1 MAKGKELIYTI
12 RVIDKSKVVIDE
24 LGQEVETLEQ
34 AFVEINGELQK
45 TDALLEGTV
54 SSFEKQIRT
63 LKQQR
68 DSLAKTSAEYGKYNA
83 QIAQVEAQMRELTTT
98 TKSQEQVNA
107 DMIAN
112 TGLASNT
119 IVEFGRTISDAPF
132 GIIGVTNN
140 LSNLANNFEIL
151 SGKVGGTQNVLTLLK
166 RQLMKGGV
174 FVLAIQGVL
183 ALLTF
188 FRDDIEKL
196 VSSIFGGSKKI
207 KEGMVAIKDEAIASR
222 AALERYLQILND
234 VNASYD
240 EQQTALDALLRG
252 NQELNDALDEQLISG
267 EKRRELSQEFFE
279 LQLDFSEKSNKLN
292 EQLEKFNDKDLK
304 AFERKKGRI
313 ANLRNEN
320 IELQKTVDLRR
331 AEGTLTVS
339 TEARVKNIIQGN
351 NTRIEQMEATIQKRD
366 IDLNLLREVIDG
378 ERQLN
383 EFVDERIKKF
393 GDIEPIDDSLFDSL
407 NTDVLDDDRNVLDRL
422 LDPNDELKEG
432 FDAIRF
438 AEESGL
444 DGALNDLNEFMKEYQ
459 GENALERINLAKQQA
474 INELNILYDAQ
485 EEELGS
491 RIGFNED
498 LDKIERFYAEKR
510 AKIYDVEQQAKA
522 KSLRVSANAAVQVG
536 KLLQQ
541 LSDGNKTVAI
551 AGVVVE
557 KAGAIAKIIAN
568 KSIADSAALPL
579 LSNPLTAPLGTALL
593 TTNKVT
599 AITGVAATT
608 ASAIQAI
615 KEIKNPESA
624 ATSASTSVA
633 NTPTPVIQAP
643 AFNVVG
649 ATQTSQLAQTIAGA
663 EEKPVRAYVVES
675 EITTMQQLARSRS
688 FIASI

>member
-34 AFVEINGELQK
+34 AFVQINGELQK
-45 TDALLEGTV
+45 TDTLLEGTA

-68 DSLAKTSAEYGKYNA
+68 DSLAKNSTEYGKYNA
-83 QIAQVEAQMRELTTT
+83 KIAQVEAELRKLTTT
-98 TKSQEQVNA
+98 TKSQDQVNA

-166 RQLMKGGV
+166 RQLMKGGA

-196 VSSIFGGSKKI
+196 VASIFGGSKKI
-207 KEGMVAIKDEAIASR
+207 KEGMVSIKDEAIASR
-222 AALERYLQILND
+222 AALERYLQILDD
-234 VNASYD
+234 VTAS
-240 EQQTALDALLRG
+240 QQDQATALDALLRG
-252 NQELNDALDEQLISG
+252 NKELNDALDEQLISG
-267 EKRRELSQEFFE
+267 EKRRELSKEFFE
-279 LQLDFSEKSNKLN
+279 LQLDFSTKSNELN
-292 EQLEKFNDKDLK
+292 DQLEKFNAKDLK

-313 ANLRNEN
+313 ANLKQEN
-320 IELQKTVDLRR
+320 IELANTVELRR
-331 AEGTLTVS
+331 AEGTLTAS
-339 TEARVKNIIQGN
+339 TEARVASITRN
-351 NTRIEQMEATIQKRD
+351 NNNRIRQMEETIAKRD
-366 IDLNLLREVIDG
+366 IDLNLLNQVIDG

-393 GDIEPIDDSLFDSL
+393 ADIEPIDDNLFESL
-407 NTDVLDDDRNVLDRL
+407 NDDVLEDDRNMIERL
-422 LDPNDELKEG
+422 LDPNDELKDG

-444 DGALNDLNEFMKEYQ
+444 EGALNDLNEFMKEYQ
-459 GENALERINLAKQQA
+459 GENALERINLAEQEA
-474 INELNILYDAQ
+474 LNELNILYDAQ

-498 LDKIERFYAEKR
+498 VTKIEQFYAEQR
-510 AKIYDVEQQAKA
+510 TKISEKENQAKA
-522 KSLRVSANAAVQVG
+522 KSLRVSAQAAVQVG

-541 LSDGNKTVAI
+541 LAGENKTLAI

-568 KSIADSAALPL
+568 KNIADAAALPL
-579 LSNPLTAPLGTALL
+579 LSNPLTASLGTALL
-593 TTNKVT
+593 TTNKIT
-599 AITGVAATT
+599 ATTGVIATT
-608 ASAIQAI
+608 ASAVQAI
-615 KEIKNPESA
+615 KEIRNPESA
-624 ATSASTSVA
+624 TSSSAIVGNA
-633 NTPTPVIQAP
+633 PTPLVQAP

-663 EEKPVRAYVVES
+663 EEKPIKAFVVES
-675 EITTMQQLARSRS
+675 EITTAQQLARSVIINS
-688 FIASI
+688 SI

>member
-34 AFVEINGELQK
+34 AFVQINGQLQK
-45 TDALLEGTV
+45 TDTLLEGTV
-54 SSFEKQIRT
+54 ASFEQQIRT

-68 DSLAKTSAEYGKYNA
+68 DSLAKNSAEYGNYNA
-83 QIAQVEAQMRELTTT
+83 QIAKVEAQMRELTTA

-107 DMIAN
+107 DMISN

-151 SGKVGGTQNVLTLLK
+151 SGKVGGTENVIKLLI
-166 RQLMKGGV
+166 RQLRKGGL
-174 FVLAIQGVL
+174 FVLAIQAALAAMTIYRDEIEAFFKGTKKAEEAVVDLKDELLDTNKVL
-183 ALLTF
+183 REYIKTLKNVNVEFEKQVELLKF
-188 FRDDIEKL
+188 
-196 VSSIFGGSKKI
+196 I
-207 KEGMVAIKDEAIASR
+207 KE
-222 AALERYLQILND
+222 
-234 VNASYD
+234 
-240 EQQTALDALLRG
+240 
-252 NQELNDALDEQLISG
+252 
-267 EKRRELSQEFFE
+267 
-279 LQLDFSEKSNKLN
+279 DFSELDSAFKDSNTTQEEQIQITRDYLVVQAKLSAKNKEIN
-292 EQLEKFNDKDLK
+292 EDLENLEESRLK
-304 AFERKKGRI
+304 AIKANEGTIASEQKSLEQQIRRRDALRKANVDEGDSELKLLNILIRNRQGYIQSLREENIDLGLNLDLI
-313 ANLRNEN
+313 ADRNE
-320 IELQKTVDLRR
+320 
-331 AEGTLTVS
+331 
-339 TEARVKNIIQGN
+339 
-351 NTRIEQMEATIQKRD
+351 
-366 IDLNLLREVIDG
+366 LLRQSEQI
-378 ERQLN
+378 LAS
-383 EFVDERIKKF
+383 IPK
-393 GDIEPIDDSLFDSL
+393 DIEPFDVDFDDEG
-407 NTDVLDDDRNVLDRL
+407 LDDKFSLVDLFPRL
-422 LDPNDELKEG
+422 MGIDPELLKN
-432 FDAIRF
+432 FNAIEF
-438 AEESGL
+438 AEEYGL
-444 DGALNDLNEFMKEYQ
+444 DQAISDLNTLMQEYQ
-459 GENALERINLAKQQA
+459 GQNAIERIDLAEQQA
-474 INELNILYDAQ
+474 KTELGILYDII
-485 EEELGS
+485 EEETGL

-498 LDKIERFYAEKR
+498 LLKIEEYYGNQR
-510 AKIYDVEQQAKA
+510 ALVYDKEQQAKA

-579 LSNPLTAPLGTALL
+579 LTNPLTAPLGTALL

-649 ATQTSQLAQTIAGA
+649 ATQTSQLAQTIAEA
-663 EEKPVRAYVVES
+663 EEKPIRAYVVES
-675 EITTMQQLARSRS
+675 EITTAQQLARSRT
-688 FIASI
+688 FAASI

>member
-34 AFVEINGELQK
+34 AFVQINGQLQK
-45 TDALLEGTV
+45 TDTLLEGTV
-54 SSFEKQIRT
+54 ASFEQQIRT

-68 DSLAKTSAEYGKYNA
+68 DSLAKNSAEYGKYNA
-83 QIAQVEAQMRELTTT
+83 QIAQVEAQMRELTTA

-107 DMIAN
+107 DMISN

-151 SGKVGGTQNVLTLLK
+151 SGKVGGTENVIKLLI
-166 RQLMKGGV
+166 RQLRKGGL
-174 FVLAIQGVL
+174 FVLAIQAALAAMTIYRDEIEAFFKGTKKAEEAVVDLKDELLDTNKVL
-183 ALLTF
+183 REYIKTLKNVNVEFEKQVELLKF
-188 FRDDIEKL
+188 
-196 VSSIFGGSKKI
+196 I
-207 KEGMVAIKDEAIASR
+207 KE
-222 AALERYLQILND
+222 
-234 VNASYD
+234 
-240 EQQTALDALLRG
+240 
-252 NQELNDALDEQLISG
+252 
-267 EKRRELSQEFFE
+267 
-279 LQLDFSEKSNKLN
+279 DFSELDSAFKDSNTTQEEQIQITRDYLVVQAKLSAKNKEIN
-292 EQLEKFNDKDLK
+292 EDLENLEESRLK
-304 AFERKKGRI
+304 AIKANEGTIASEQKSLEQQIRRRDALRKANVDEGDSELKLLNILIRNRQGYIQSLREENIDLGLNLDLI
-313 ANLRNEN
+313 ADRNE
-320 IELQKTVDLRR
+320 
-331 AEGTLTVS
+331 
-339 TEARVKNIIQGN
+339 
-351 NTRIEQMEATIQKRD
+351 
-366 IDLNLLREVIDG
+366 LLRQSEQI
-378 ERQLN
+378 LAS
-383 EFVDERIKKF
+383 IPK
-393 GDIEPIDDSLFDSL
+393 DIEPFDVDFDDEG
-407 NTDVLDDDRNVLDRL
+407 LDDKFSLVDLFPRL
-422 LDPNDELKEG
+422 MGIDPELLKN
-432 FDAIRF
+432 FNAIEF
-438 AEESGL
+438 AEEYGL
-444 DGALNDLNEFMKEYQ
+444 DQAISDLNTLMQEYQ
-459 GENALERINLAKQQA
+459 GQNAIERIDLAEQQA
-474 INELNILYDAQ
+474 KTELGILYDTI
-485 EEELGS
+485 EEETGL
-491 RIGFNED
+491 RIGYNED
-498 LDKIERFYAEKR
+498 LLKIEEFYGNQR
-510 AKIYDVEQQAKA
+510 ALVYDKEQQAKA

-579 LSNPLTAPLGTALL
+579 LTNPLTAPLGTALL

-649 ATQTSQLAQTIAGA
+649 ATQTSQLAQTIAEA
-663 EEKPVRAYVVES
+663 EEKPIRAYVVES
-675 EITTMQQLARSRS
+675 EITTAQQLARSRT
-688 FIASI
+688 FAASI

>member
-12 RVIDKSKVVIDE
+12 RVIDKSRVVIDE

-68 DSLAKTSAEYGKYNA
+68 DSLAKTSSEYGKYNA

-98 TKSQEQVNA
+98 TKSQDQVNA

-166 RQLMKGGV
+166 RQLMKGGA

-196 VSSIFGGSKKI
+196 VASIFGGSKKI

-234 VNASYD
+234 VNSSYED
-240 EQQTALDALLRG
+240 QNTALDALLRG

-267 EKRRELSQEFFE
+267 EKRKELSQEFFK

-339 TEARVKNIIQGN
+339 TEARVKNIIRGN
-351 NTRIEQMEATIQKRD
+351 DIRIGQMEATIQKRD

-393 GDIEPIDDSLFDSL
+393 GDIEPIDDNLFESL
-407 NTDVLDDDRNVLDRL
+407 NDDVLDDDRNMIERL
-422 LDPNDELKEG
+422 LDPNDELKDG

-444 DGALNDLNEFMKEYQ
+444 DGALNDLSEFMKEYQ
-459 GENALERINLAKQQA
+459 GSNALERINIAEQEA
-474 INELNILYDAQ
+474 ISQLNVLYDAQ

-498 LDKIERFYAEKR
+498 LTKIEQFYADQR
-510 AKIYDVEQQAKA
+510 AKIADVENQSKA
-522 KSLRVSANAAVQVG
+522 KSLRVSAQAAVQVG

-541 LSDGNKTVAI
+541 LAGKNKTLAI
-551 AGVVVE
+551 AGVVTE
-557 KAGAIAKIIAN
+557 KAGAISKIIAN
-568 KSIADSAALPL
+568 KSIADASALKL

-599 AITGVAATT
+599 AFTGVAATT

-615 KEIKNPESA
+615 KEIRNPESA
-624 ATSASTSVA
+624 SVGASSSIA

-663 EEKPVRAYVVES
+663 EEKPIKAYVVES
-675 EITTMQQLARSRS
+675 EITSKQQLMRQVMFNS
-688 FIASI
+688 SI

>member
-1 MAKGKELIYTI
+1 MPHEAGHETDDATPQ
-12 RVIDKSKVVIDE
+12 VIPPVQLPVGAVPSP
-24 LGQEVETLEQ
+24 QS
-34 AFVEINGELQK
+34 
-45 TDALLEGTV
+45 GT
-54 SSFEKQIRT
+54 
-63 LKQQR
+63 
-68 DSLAKTSAEYGKYNA
+68 
-83 QIAQVEAQMRELTTT
+83 
-98 TKSQEQVNA
+98 SQ
-107 DMIAN
+107 
-112 TGLASNT
+112 
-119 IVEFGRTISDAPF
+119 
-132 GIIGVTNN
+132 
-140 LSNLANNFEIL
+140 
-151 SGKVGGTQNVLTLLK
+151 
-166 RQLMKGGV
+166 
-174 FVLAIQGVL
+174 
-183 ALLTF
+183 
-188 FRDDIEKL
+188 
-196 VSSIFGGSKKI
+196 
-207 KEGMVAIKDEAIASR
+207 
-222 AALERYLQILND
+222 
-234 VNASYD
+234 
-240 EQQTALDALLRG
+240 
-252 NQELNDALDEQLISG
+252 
-267 EKRRELSQEFFE
+267 
-279 LQLDFSEKSNKLN
+279 
-292 EQLEKFNDKDLK
+292 
-304 AFERKKGRI
+304 
-313 ANLRNEN
+313 
-320 IELQKTVDLRR
+320 
-331 AEGTLTVS
+331 
-339 TEARVKNIIQGN
+339 
-351 NTRIEQMEATIQKRD
+351 
-366 IDLNLLREVIDG
+366 
-378 ERQLN
+378 
-383 EFVDERIKKF
+383 
-393 GDIEPIDDSLFDSL
+393 
-407 NTDVLDDDRNVLDRL
+407 DVL
-422 LDPNDELKEG
+422 
-432 FDAIRF
+432 
-438 AEESGL
+438 
-444 DGALNDLNEFMKEYQ
+444 
-459 GENALERINLAKQQA
+459 NLAKQQA

>member
-1 MAKGKELIYTI
+1 MSKGKELIYTI

-34 AFVEINGELQK
+34 AFVQINGEIQK
-45 TDALLEGTV
+45 TDTLLEGTA

-68 DSLAKTSAEYGKYNA
+68 DSLAKNSVEYGKYNA
-83 QIAQVEAQMRELTTT
+83 KIAQVEAELRKLTTT
-98 TKSQEQVNA
+98 TKSQDQVNA

-166 RQLMKGGV
+166 RQLMKGGA

-196 VSSIFGGSKKI
+196 VASIFGGSKKI
-207 KEGMVAIKDEAIASR
+207 KEGMVSIKDEAIASR
-222 AALERYLQILND
+222 AALERYLQILDD
-234 VNASYD
+234 VTAS
-240 EQQTALDALLRG
+240 QQDQATALDALLRG
-252 NQELNDALDEQLISG
+252 NKELNDALDEQLISG
-267 EKRRELSQEFFE
+267 EKRRELSKEFFE
-279 LQLDFSEKSNKLN
+279 LQLDFSTKSNELN
-292 EQLEKFNDKDLK
+292 DQLEKFNAKDLK

-313 ANLRNEN
+313 ATLKQEN
-320 IELQKTVDLRR
+320 IELQKTVDSRR

-339 TEARVKNIIQGN
+339 TEARVKNIIRGN
-351 NTRIEQMEATIQKRD
+351 DIRIGQMEATIAKRD
-366 IDLNLLREVIDG
+366 IDLDLLNQVIDG

-393 GDIEPIDDSLFDSL
+393 GDIEPIDDNLFESL
-407 NTDVLDDDRNVLDRL
+407 NDDVLEDDRNIIERL
-422 LDPNDELKEG
+422 LDPNDELKDG

-444 DGALNDLNEFMKEYQ
+444 EGALNDLNNFMKEYQ
-459 GENALERINLAKQQA
+459 GENALERINLAQQEA
-474 INELNILYDAQ
+474 LNELNILYDAQ

-498 LDKIERFYAEKR
+498 VTKVEQFYAEQR
-510 AKIYDVEQQAKA
+510 AKISEKENQAKA
-522 KSLRVSANAAVQVG
+522 KSLRVSAQAAVQVG

-541 LSDGNKTVAI
+541 LAGENKTLAI

-568 KSIADSAALPL
+568 KNIADAAALPL
-579 LSNPLTAPLGTALL
+579 LSNPLTASLGTALL
-593 TTNKVT
+593 TTNKIT
-599 AITGVAATT
+599 ATTGVIATT
-608 ASAIQAI
+608 ASAVQAI
-615 KEIKNPESA
+615 KEIRNPESA
-624 ATSASTSVA
+624 TSSGAIVGNA
-633 NTPTPVIQAP
+633 PTPLVQAP
-643 AFNVVG
+643 SFNVVG

-663 EEKPVRAYVVES
+663 EEKPIKAFVVES
-675 EITTMQQLARSRS
+675 EITTAQQLARSVIVNS
-688 FIASI
+688 SI

>member
-34 AFVEINGELQK
+34 AFVQINGQLQK
-45 TDALLEGTV
+45 TDTLLEGTV
-54 SSFEKQIRT
+54 ASFEQQIRT

-68 DSLAKTSAEYGKYNA
+68 DSLAKNSVEYGKYNA
-83 QIAQVEAQMRELTTT
+83 QIAQVEAQMRELTTA

-107 DMIAN
+107 DMISN

-151 SGKVGGTQNVLTLLK
+151 SGKVGGTENVIKLLI
-166 RQLMKGGV
+166 RQLRKGGL
-174 FVLAIQGVL
+174 FVLAIQAALAAMTIYRDEIEAFFKGTKKAEEAVVDLKDELLDTNKVL
-183 ALLTF
+183 REYIKTLKNVNVEFEKQVELLKF
-188 FRDDIEKL
+188 
-196 VSSIFGGSKKI
+196 I
-207 KEGMVAIKDEAIASR
+207 KE
-222 AALERYLQILND
+222 
-234 VNASYD
+234 
-240 EQQTALDALLRG
+240 
-252 NQELNDALDEQLISG
+252 
-267 EKRRELSQEFFE
+267 
-279 LQLDFSEKSNKLN
+279 DFSELDSAFKDSNTTQEEQIQITRDYLVVQAKLSAKNKEIN
-292 EQLEKFNDKDLK
+292 EDLENLEESRLK
-304 AFERKKGRI
+304 AIKANEGTIASEQKSLEQQIRRRDALRKANVDEGDSELKLLNILIRNRQGYIQSLREENIDLGLNLDLI
-313 ANLRNEN
+313 ADRNE
-320 IELQKTVDLRR
+320 
-331 AEGTLTVS
+331 
-339 TEARVKNIIQGN
+339 
-351 NTRIEQMEATIQKRD
+351 
-366 IDLNLLREVIDG
+366 LLRQSEQI
-378 ERQLN
+378 LAS
-383 EFVDERIKKF
+383 IPK
-393 GDIEPIDDSLFDSL
+393 DIEPFDVDFDDEG
-407 NTDVLDDDRNVLDRL
+407 LDDKFSLVDLFPRL
-422 LDPNDELKEG
+422 MGIDPELLKN
-432 FDAIRF
+432 FNAIEF
-438 AEESGL
+438 AEEYGL
-444 DGALNDLNEFMKEYQ
+444 DQAISDLNTLMQEYQ
-459 GENALERINLAKQQA
+459 GQNAIERIDLAEQQA
-474 INELNILYDAQ
+474 KTELGILYDTI
-485 EEELGS
+485 EEETGL
-491 RIGFNED
+491 RIGYNED
-498 LDKIERFYAEKR
+498 LLKIEEFYGNQR
-510 AKIYDVEQQAKA
+510 ALVYDKEQQAKA

-579 LSNPLTAPLGTALL
+579 LTNPLTAPLGTALL

-649 ATQTSQLAQTIAGA
+649 ATQTSQLAQTIAEA
-663 EEKPVRAYVVES
+663 EEKPIRAYVVES
-675 EITTMQQLARSRS
+675 EITTAQQLARSRT
-688 FIASI
+688 FAASI

>member
-68 DSLAKTSAEYGKYNA
+68 DSLAKTSAQYGEYNA
-83 QIAQVEAQMRELTTT
+83 QIAKVEAQMRELTTT

-151 SGKVGGTQNVLTLLK
+151 SGKVGGTQNVLELLK
-166 RQLMKGGV
+166 RQLMKGGA

-196 VSSIFGGSKKI
+196 VASIFGGSKKI

-279 LQLDFSEKSNKLN
+279 LQLNFSEKSNKLN

-407 NTDVLDDDRNVLDRL
+407 NTDVLDDDRSVLDRL

-459 GENALERINLAKQQA
+459 GENALERINLAEQQA
-474 INELNILYDAQ
+474 LNELNILYDAQ

-624 ATSASTSVA
+624 ATSASTSIA

-663 EEKPVRAYVVES
+663 EEKPIRAYVVES
-675 EITTMQQLARSRS
+675 EITTAQQLARSRT
-688 FIASI
+688 FAASI

>member
-34 AFVEINGELQK
+34 AFVQINGELQK
-45 TDALLEGTV
+45 TDTLLEGTA

-68 DSLAKTSAEYGKYNA
+68 DSLAKNSTEYGKYNA
-83 QIAQVEAQMRELTTT
+83 KIAQVEAELRKLTTT
-98 TKSQEQVNA
+98 TKSQDQVNA

-166 RQLMKGGV
+166 RQLMKGGA

-196 VSSIFGGSKKI
+196 VASIFGGSKKI
-207 KEGMVAIKDEAIASR
+207 KEGMVSIKDEAIASR
-222 AALERYLQILND
+222 AALERYLQILDD
-234 VNASYD
+234 VTAS
-240 EQQTALDALLRG
+240 QQDQATALDALLRG
-252 NQELNDALDEQLISG
+252 NKELNDALDEQLISG
-267 EKRRELSQEFFE
+267 EKRRELSKEFFE
-279 LQLDFSEKSNKLN
+279 LQLDFSTKSNELN
-292 EQLEKFNDKDLK
+292 DQLEKFNAKDLK

-313 ANLRNEN
+313 ADLKQEN
-320 IELQKTVDLRR
+320 IELANTVELRR
-331 AEGTLTVS
+331 AEGTLTAS
-339 TEARVKNIIQGN
+339 IEARVASITRN
-351 NTRIEQMEATIQKRD
+351 NNNRIRQMEETIAKRD
-366 IDLNLLREVIDG
+366 IDLNLLNQVIDG

-393 GDIEPIDDSLFDSL
+393 ADIEPIDDNLFESL
-407 NTDVLDDDRNVLDRL
+407 NDDVLEDDRNMIERL
-422 LDPNDELKEG
+422 LDPNDELKDG

-444 DGALNDLNEFMKEYQ
+444 EGALNDLNEFMKEYQ
-459 GENALERINLAKQQA
+459 GENALERINLAEQEA
-474 INELNILYDAQ
+474 LNELNILYDAQ

-498 LDKIERFYAEKR
+498 VTKIEQFYAEQR
-510 AKIYDVEQQAKA
+510 TKISEKENQAKA
-522 KSLRVSANAAVQVG
+522 KSLRVSAQAAVQVG

-541 LSDGNKTVAI
+541 LAGENKTLAI

-568 KSIADSAALPL
+568 KNIADAAALPL
-579 LSNPLTAPLGTALL
+579 LSNPLTASLGTALL
-593 TTNKVT
+593 TTNKIT
-599 AITGVAATT
+599 ATTGVIATT
-608 ASAIQAI
+608 ASAVQAI
-615 KEIKNPESA
+615 KEIRNPESA
-624 ATSASTSVA
+624 TSSSAIVGNA
-633 NTPTPVIQAP
+633 PTPLVQAP
-643 AFNVVG
+643 SFNVVG
-649 ATQTSQLAQTIAGA
+649 ATQTSQLAQTIAAA
-663 EEKPVRAYVVES
+663 EEKPIKAFVVES
-675 EITTMQQLARSRS
+675 EITTAQQLARSVIINS
-688 FIASI
+688 SI